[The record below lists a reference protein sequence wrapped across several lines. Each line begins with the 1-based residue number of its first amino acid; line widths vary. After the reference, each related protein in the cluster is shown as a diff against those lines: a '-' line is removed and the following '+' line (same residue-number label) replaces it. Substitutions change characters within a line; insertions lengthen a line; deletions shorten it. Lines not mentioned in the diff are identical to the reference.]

1 MSASA
6 QDSWMGGG
14 KSCGLAMCSRRSPT
28 LNVFDFTRISGG
40 KSSDTAFPDEVT
52 CVTAKGP
59 RYFGQNLLGTFIKF
73 REGVRECSCTPLLA
87 LVANTFDIGVRNRP
101 FSEDSDK
108 D

>member
-1 MSASA
+1 MP
-6 QDSWMGGG
+6 
-14 KSCGLAMCSRRSPT
+14 GLYKVVQNTLFSSQPHPGDNGHGFLIGCYLCATLSKTADVFSQRSRQRKT
-28 LNVFDFTRISGG
+28 V
-40 KSSDTAFPDEVT
+40 
-52 CVTAKGP
+52 
-59 RYFGQNLLGTFIKF
+59 TFIKF